1 MNGAAGHPGV
11 PGGSLPRADTESIE
25 SRWVMAPKAF
35 ASSAD
40 LAAKEQTLEFLADG
54 VYALTAE
61 GDPNVGAIEGED
73 FLVCFEAMATP
84 VAAREWLARLRQ
96 HTDKP
101 VRYLVLSHYH
111 AVRVL
116 GASAFGAEIIVTH
129 EKTRELIAERGRP
142 DWESEYA
149 RMPRLFQSRPRFPGL
164 TWPTATFTDRFTI
177 DLGGGRG
184 DLVLQYCG
192 RGHTE
197 GDIVAWL
204 PERRILF
211 AGDLVE
217 AQAALYTGDAFHR
230 EWAAGTLD
238 RVAALGAR
246 DAWSAGRGAVAHGA
260 DACAAAV
267 GQTRHFLD
275 TMLAEVG
282 AVHARGG
289 TLKEA
294 FERAHTPRW
303 RSGTGAGR
311 SSSTACRSTP
321 PGCGTSCPG
330 SSGRGSGP
338 PSATARSGTSCRA
351 EDGAAGG
358 GPGQRAGRADRG
370 ADAGPLGRAG
380 GAARPA
386 PAPGRG
392 RFQVHRPAAGRA
404 GRLGR
409 GRRGAAHRR

>member
-1 MNGAAGHPGV
+1 
-11 PGGSLPRADTESIE
+11 
-25 SRWVMAPKAF
+25 MAPKAF

-40 LAAKEQTLEFLADG
+40 LAEKQQTLELLADG

-84 VAAREWLARLRQ
+84 VAAREWLTQLRRY
-96 HTDKP
+96 TAKP

-116 GASAFGAEIIVTH
+116 GASAFSADVIVTH
-129 EKTRELIAERGRP
+129 ENTRALIAERGQQ
-142 DWESEYA
+142 DWESEYG
-149 RMPRLFQSRPRFPGL
+149 RMPRLFKEPASIPGL
-164 TWPTATFTDRFTI
+164 TWPTATFTGRFTI

-204 PERRILF
+204 PAQKILF

-238 RVAALGAR
+238 RVAALGAETLIG
-246 DAWSAGRGAVAHGA
+246 GRGAVAHGA
-260 DACAAAV
+260 QACAAAV

-275 TMLAEVG
+275 VMLAEVG
-282 AVHARGG
+282 AVHDRGG
-289 TLKEA
+289 TLA
-294 FERAHTPRW
+294 
-303 RSGTGAGR
+303 GALR
-311 SSSTACRSTP
+311 
-321 PGCGTSCPG
+321 
-330 SSGRGSGP
+330 
-338 PSATARSGTSCRA
+338 
-351 EDGAAGG
+351 
-358 GPGQRAGRADRG
+358 
-370 ADAGPLGRAG
+370 
-380 GAARPA
+380 
-386 PAPGRG
+386 
-392 RFQVHRPAAGRA
+392 
-404 GRLGR
+404 
-409 GRRGAAHRR
+409 AAHGALAERYGRWPIFEHCMPFNTSRLWDELSGIERPRIWTAQRDRDVWAELQS